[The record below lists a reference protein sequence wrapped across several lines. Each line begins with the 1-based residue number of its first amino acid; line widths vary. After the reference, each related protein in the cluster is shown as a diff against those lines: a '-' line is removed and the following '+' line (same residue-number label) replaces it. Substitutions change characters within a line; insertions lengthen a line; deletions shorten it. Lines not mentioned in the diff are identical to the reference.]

1 MVGNGN
7 GKAAFAVDKITV
19 FAVNVANSKNNNV
32 SNSVSGGQDYLK
44 AVSDLRF
51 SDKSLSVLR
60 LCAEGACAKRDLLI
74 SIGGTNQTINVR
86 NIINPLITSGCMA
99 PIDEDREII
108 KNVRYG
114 LTSRGVE
121 LLSNYSSSM
130 SSDEV

>member
-1 MVGNGN
+1 M
-7 GKAAFAVDKITV
+7 DKITV

-60 LCAEGACAKRDLLI
+60 LCAEGACTKRDLLI
-74 SIGGTNQTINVR
+74 SIGVTNQTINVR
-86 NIINPLITSGCMA
+86 NIINPLITSGCLA
-99 PIDEDREII
+99 PIDEDRGKI